1 MEKLFF
7 YFLEN
12 MALIIA
18 LMFLGLKAKEVLLRK
33 YKKIFSSLWV
43 YPLFVTLLTVVVM
56 YKPLEYEGMKID
68 LRAVPLFFVA
78 YAGGWRL
85 GILSGIIPL
94 LFRIYLGG
102 PTVLIGIVQT
112 IIMPICFG
120 AIFKHKQEDANKQHP
135 ILDLSKMMFYFVIF
149 EVIQAIWMYWSTEVT
164 VLITVSMFI
173 FACIAAW
180 SMGLIFNDAH
190 RSLNM
195 IKQLEI
201 LSYQDAMT
209 HIPNIRYFKEKLQK
223 MVERKESFAIAMI
236 DVDFFKKYN
245 DTNGHPKGDFVLR
258 IIGKILYDSCGAAD
272 FVARYGGE
280 EFIMCFQKTSLQ
292 QVSDIT
298 ERLRRSVEA
307 YIFEGEETQ
316 PGGFLTISIGVSY
329 SNAGTSMEAII
340 EEADKAL
347 YQSKRNG
354 RNRVTIA
361 EKGDN

>member
-1 MEKLFF
+1 MMEKLFF

-18 LMFLGLKAKEVLLRK
+18 LMFLGLKAKEVLLQK
-33 YKKIFSSLWV
+33 FEKLFSSFWV
-43 YPLFVTLLTVVVM
+43 YPLFVTILTLIVM
-56 YKPLEYEGMKID
+56 YNPLEYEGMKID

-94 LFRIYLGG
+94 IFRVYLGG
-102 PTVLIGIVQT
+102 PTVLIGIIQT

-120 AIFKHKQEDANKQHP
+120 AFFKHKQKDTHHP
-135 ILDLSKMMFYFVIF
+135 ILNLSKMMFYFIIF
-149 EVIQAIWMYWSTEVT
+149 EIIQSVWMYWSTEAT
-164 VLITVSMFI
+164 ALITVSVFV

-180 SMGLIFNDAH
+180 SMGLIFNDVH

-195 IKQLEI
+195 INQLEM

-209 HIPNIRYFKEKLQK
+209 LLPNIRYFKEKLLKMAEQK
-223 MVERKESFAIAMI
+223 DPFAIAMI
-236 DVDFFKKYN
+236 DVDYFKKYN
-245 DTNGHPKGDFVLR
+245 DTNGHPKGDVVLR
-258 IIGKILYDSCGAAD
+258 TIGKILSDSCVAGD

-280 EFIMCFQKTSLQ
+280 EFIMCFQKNSLY

-298 ERLRRSVEA
+298 ERLRKSVEA

-316 PGGFLTISIGVSY
+316 PGGFLTISIGVSF
-329 SNAGTSMEAII
+329 SKPEKSMEAII

-354 RNRVTIA
+354 RNRVTIYK
-361 EKGDN
+361 EG